1 MVRPTAVTVT
11 VGVLALVALVACTR
25 LPSEPT
31 GGPGAVVYSSLGCAS
46 CHGAD
51 LAGTNAAPSLAG
63 LSAHWTTE
71 ELVAYL
77 QDPVT
82 VQQQRPRLQ
91 YRLEQYPLQ
100 MPGYASHPRADLEA
114 LATFLLAG

>member
-1 MVRPTAVTVT
+1 MRCPTAVTVT
-11 VGVLALVALVACTR
+11 IGVLALAGVVACTG
-25 LPSEPT
+25 PSDTAP
-31 GGPGAVVYSSLGCAS
+31 GDRGAVVYSKLGCGS

-51 LAGTNAAPSLAG
+51 LAGTSAAPGLAG
-63 LSAHWTTE
+63 LTAHWTTE

-82 VQQQRPRLQ
+82 VQRHRPRLQ

-100 MPGYASHPRADLEA
+100 MPGYASHPQADLEA
-114 LATFLLAG
+114 LASFLPTG